1 MPRLLTIDEA
11 AAELG
16 VPPGSLRTAAEKHGF
31 LVMMGRARRIDPS
44 TIPELIRKCRNE
56 PAPQVRGAN
65 HAPASRLSATRA
77 DDTSSQRALQSAA
90 KLKGIS
96 RES

>member
-56 PAPQVRGAN
+56 PTLQHRSHRQP
-65 HAPASRLSATRA
+65 PESLKSATRA
-77 DDTSSQRALQSAA
+77 HDTSRRALQSAA
-90 KLKGIS
+90 KLKGIARDS
-96 RES
+96 

>member
-1 MPRLLTIDEA
+1 MPRLLTIDET

-31 LVMMGRARRIDPS
+31 VVMMGRARRIDPS

-56 PAPQVRGAN
+56 PVARHTDDSPAPRPRVTA
-65 HAPASRLSATRA
+65 APTR
-77 DDTSSQRALQSAA
+77 DGTQRALESAA
-90 KLKGIS
+90 KLKGIARNS
-96 RES
+96 

>member
-16 VPPGSLRTAAEKHGF
+16 VPPGSLRTAAEQHGF

-44 TIPELIRKCRNE
+44 TLPELIRKCRNQ
-56 PAPQVRGAN
+56 PVPRDRGHRHAPQT
-65 HAPASRLSATRA
+65 STSATTA
-77 DDTSSQRALQSAA
+77 HDTSRRALQSAA
-90 KLKGIS
+90 KLKRFS
-96 RES
+96 RDS

>member
-16 VPPGSLRTAAEKHGF
+16 VPPGSLRTAAEKHGY

-44 TIPELIRKCRNE
+44 TIPDLIRKCRNE
-56 PAPQVRGAN
+56 PVAQDGRG
-65 HAPASRLSATRA
+65 HGRSRGSNLSGTRTE
-77 DDTSSQRALQSAA
+77 DSSRRALETAA

-96 RES
+96 RDS

>member
-31 LVMMGRARRIDPS
+31 LVMMGRARRIDPA

-56 PAPQVRGAN
+56 PAPQDRGAR

-77 DDTSSQRALQSAA
+77 DDTSQRALQSAA

-96 RES
+96 RDS

>member
-44 TIPELIRKCRNE
+44 TLPELIRKCRNE
-56 PAPQVRGAN
+56 PVPDDRPDVRPPKALIPR
-65 HAPASRLSATRA
+65 ARAQDDSR
-77 DDTSSQRALQSAA
+77 RALQSAA
-90 KLKGIS
+90 KLKGPP
-96 RES
+96 RDL

>member
-31 LVMMGRARRIDPS
+31 MVMMGRARRIDPS

-56 PAPQVRGAN
+56 PIPQDRGN
-65 HAPASRLSATRA
+65 RHPPESRVSATRA
-77 DDTSSQRALQSAA
+77 GDTSQRALQSAA

-96 RES
+96 RDS

>member
-1 MPRLLTIDEA
+1 MPRLLTINEA

-31 LVMMGRARRIDPS
+31 VVMMGRARRIDPS

-56 PAPQVRGAN
+56 PVARHTADRVTPR
-65 HAPASRLSATRA
+65 SRVTDPATR
-77 DDTSSQRALQSAA
+77 DGTQRALESAA
-90 KLKGIS
+90 KLKGIARNS
-96 RES
+96 

>member
-44 TIPELIRKCRNE
+44 TLPELIRKCRNQ
-56 PAPQVRGAN
+56 PVPRDRGHRHPPQ
-65 HAPASRLSATRA
+65 SRLPATPPH
-77 DDTSSQRALQSAA
+77 DTSQRALQSAA
-90 KLKGIS
+90 KLKRFS
-96 RES
+96 HDS

>member
-1 MPRLLTIDEA
+1 MPRLLTIEEA
-11 AAELG
+11 ASELG

-31 LVMMGRARRIDPS
+31 LVMMGGARRIDPS

-56 PAPQVRGAN
+56 PVPHDRIDSHPPESGI
-65 HAPASRLSATRA
+65 PRTRA
-77 DDTSSQRALQSAA
+77 KDNSQRALQSAA

-96 RES
+96 RDS

>member
-44 TIPELIRKCRNE
+44 TLPELIQKCRNE
-56 PAPQVRGAN
+56 PVAQQRGESCS
-65 HAPASRLSATRA
+65 PKSRLSGITAR
-77 DDTSSQRALQSAA
+77 DDSRRALETAA
-90 KLKGIS
+90 RLKGLPRRS
-96 RES
+96 

>member
-56 PAPQVRGAN
+56 PVTRDRDDSHTLGAR
-65 HAPASRLSATRA
+65 ASGTTAQDGT
-77 DDTSSQRALQSAA
+77 QRALESAA

-96 RES
+96 RDS

>member
-56 PAPQVRGAN
+56 PVPQNRGDRR
-65 HAPASRLSATRA
+65 PPQASTSATTA
-77 DDTSSQRALQSAA
+77 HDTSRRALQSAA

-96 RES
+96 RD

>member
-16 VPPGSLRTAAEKHGF
+16 VPPGSLRTAAEKHGL

-56 PAPQVRGAN
+56 PAPQDRGDRQ
-65 HAPASRLSATRA
+65 PAQSSTSATTTH
-77 DDTSSQRALQSAA
+77 DTSRRALQSAA
-90 KLKGIS
+90 RLKGIPRDS
-96 RES
+96 

>member
-1 MPRLLTIDEA
+1 MLRLLTIDEA

-44 TIPELIRKCRNE
+44 TLPELIRKCRNQ
-56 PAPQVRGAN
+56 PVPRNRGHRHAPQ
-65 HAPASRLSATRA
+65 SRVPATRA
-77 DDTSSQRALQSAA
+77 GDTSQRALQSAA
-90 KLKGIS
+90 KLKRFS
-96 RES
+96 RDS

>member
-44 TIPELIRKCRNE
+44 TLPELIRKCRNE
-56 PAPQVRGAN
+56 PVAQQRGESRS
-65 HAPASRLSATRA
+65 PKSRLSGIAAR
-77 DDTSSQRALQSAA
+77 DDSRRALETAA
-90 KLKGIS
+90 RLKVRS
-96 RES
+96 RRS

>member
-56 PAPQVRGAN
+56 PVPQNRSD
-65 HAPASRLSATRA
+65 HRPPQTSTSATTA
-77 DDTSSQRALQSAA
+77 HDTSRRALQSAA

-96 RES
+96 RDS

>member
-16 VPPGSLRTAAEKHGF
+16 VPPGSLRTAAEKHGY

-56 PAPQVRGAN
+56 PVTDDFGDTHRQR
-65 HAPASRLSATRA
+65 SRVAGTRPGNS
-77 DDTSSQRALQSAA
+77 TQRALQTAA
-90 KLKGIS
+90 KLKKIPRDS
-96 RES
+96 